1 VAGKDLRF
9 LRGEIMLKKI
19 LLLTLGVAFALS
31 ACASPGSTDEAGTL
45 TKIRL
50 PMGYI
55 PNIQFAPFYVAVQK
69 GYFRDAGIEL
79 EFDYKFETEGVSLVG
94 AGELPFAAV
103 SGEQVLLARAQ
114 GLPVT
119 YVAAWYQQYPV
130 SVVAKSELGIV
141 VPQDLKGRKI
151 GLPGLYGANYVGLQA
166 LLFEAK
172 MSESDVTLDSIGFNQ
187 VDLLAAGQQD
197 IIVGYTAN
205 EPIQLRA
212 RGIPVTEIRVADY
225 VQLASNGILASE
237 KVINENPELVRAFVG
252 AFLKGLADTIA
263 NPDEAFQMSASYI
276 PNFSDLDAD
285 VQKQILETSIEQ
297 WKAQRLGYSDPQ
309 AWENMQDVLLEMG
322 LITEKMDLSK
332 AYTNEFIP

>member
-1 VAGKDLRF
+1 MFRKFVLITIGMAL
-9 LRGEIMLKKI
+9 
-19 LLLTLGVAFALS
+19 VLS
-31 ACASPGSTDEAGTL
+31 ACGSIKSANGTGTL

-55 PNIQFAPFYVAVQK
+55 PNIQFAPFYVAIQK
-69 GYFRDAGIEL
+69 GYFRDAGIEI
-79 EFDYKFETEGVSLVG
+79 EFDYKFETDGVALVG
-94 AGELPFAAV
+94 SGELPFALV

-114 GLPVT
+114 GLPVE

-130 SVVAKSELGIV
+130 SVVAKSDLGILI
-141 VPQDLKGRKI
+141 PQDLKGKKI
-151 GLPGLYGANYVGLQA
+151 GLPGLFGANYVGLRA

-172 MSESDVTLDSIGFNQ
+172 MRESDVTLDSIGFNQ
-187 VDLLAAGQQD
+187 VDLFAAGQQD
-197 IIVGYTAN
+197 IVVGYTAN

-237 KVINENPELVRAFVG
+237 KVIQENPELVRAFIG
-252 AFLKGLADTIA
+252 AFLKGLSDTIA
-263 NPDEAFQMSASYI
+263 NPDEAFQVSESYI
-276 PNFSDLDAD
+276 PNFADLDEA
-285 VQKQILETSIEQ
+285 VQKQVLETSIEQ

-309 AWENMQDVLLEMG
+309 AWENMQDVLLNMG

-332 AYTNEFIP
+332 AFTNEFIP